1 MSQIT
6 GETSHSYVRRAQNL
20 THLSEA
26 ASCLGWSSRTAF
38 LIEGVL
44 GLTGEIMLELRL
56 IAKELK
62 R

>member
-6 GETSHSYVRRAQNL
+6 GETLRSYVRRVQNL
-20 THLSEA
+20 NQISEA

-44 GLTGEIMLELRL
+44 GLAGQIMLELRF
-56 IAKELK
+56 ITAGLK